1 MWLDKRRRYR
11 PAFHLRYGSLGPV
24 PCSAAA
30 LPGTAKRP
38 YSAVRSLPQI
48 SGQRTRVDAAPG
60 RSNLN
65 MRPNS
70 ASARRHSIH
79 EPTRKPH
86 PPNIDRRSRRL
97 ASSRRSMCTHQ
108 SLERRRGASGM
119 DRLALAGCHAD
130 QDIPIVGQADRG
142 GVSKSPKLFGINAGL
157 PSTRRA
163 TALFGG
169 TKIDS
174 YNHDSPARRR
184 NRGRW
189 RYRR

>member
-1 MWLDKRRRYR
+1 MWLDKRCRYR

-70 ASARRHSIH
+70 ASAPRHSIH

-142 GVSKSPKLFGINAGL
+142 GGKQVAQAVRNQRGSSI
-157 PSTRRA
+157 
-163 TALFGG
+163 
-169 TKIDS
+169 
-174 YNHDSPARRR
+174 HPARDCAVWWYQDRFLQSR
-184 NRGRW
+184 FPRPAPQPRPMAV
-189 RYRR
+189 